1 MNRIRISI
9 QFWSSVILTGNQ
21 TSELLNVSEFP
32 FWSSVIL
39 TGNQTEDVLEKESG
53 AVLEQCHFDW

>member
-1 MNRIRISI
+1 M
-9 QFWSSVILTGNQ
+9 TGNQ